1 MRRRIVSIALVC
13 SLFVAIPGISQTSTA
28 QLTGVVTDQ
37 SGALIPGVTI
47 TLTKADTGVVTTAIS
62 NEAGVYNLPG
72 LQPGSGYRVSAALP
86 GFQTLTYTDLTLGVA
101 TTSQRNFQLQVAT
114 AATTVEVT
122 VQGLQALTET
132 SSVGTVLPEEKVRN
146 LPLVGNNVVDL
157 LNILPGVRFNGTG
170 AWMGDYANT
179 IGGQSLDSLNVTLDG
194 VPTRDE
200 RFSASSGT
208 FQSQNLSGGTGG
220 GQSQAFIA
228 NGSYTG
234 GNALL
239 STTTLNPDLVGEIKL
254 ILAPVDAELGRGNSQ
269 IQITTRSGTN
279 RYTGAAVW
287 NIQNT
292 SLNPNTWNRNNDR
305 GNLTTGCK
313 IKGQA
318 PPCWNP
324 TQPDWRNTNQYT
336 ISFGGPIVRNKTFFF
351 VLWDQQISNTRSLQ
365 TNTVLTDTARQ
376 GIYRYFE
383 GWVPGRADVG
393 TTTSTSDP
401 NPTRPSVDFSGNPL
415 APSNWQSGAAYTGRL
430 VCFSIFGTVKADGSP
445 FGPAD
450 CPSGTDVNGRAYT
463 GVAMTPPGAAPL
475 WDTKRPT
482 ASAAALGYFNKLMQK
497 MPRANEFAQQAFGS
511 TIDGLNVASF
521 RWLLT
526 RSGGNDLANG
536 AGGANAGQ
544 NALVGSAAFQD
555 RKQINVKIDQN
566 FGSHRLSGHW
576 TYQLDDSTSP
586 IAGWPDGF
594 SGTTGRRPQT
604 VTVNVTSTLSPSLL
618 NEGRFGLNLNK
629 ATATNPWNSSDSS
642 LRDDARSFMLQGG
655 ASRSGNG
662 QLYDVLVGPASG
674 GLSFDGGLMNT
685 TPADTRFTNPLYDI
699 SDTLSWT
706 HGKHAF
712 KFGGDLRY
720 PRSDGTSL
728 QPIPRAVNGNRGGL
742 NTESPFARVANS
754 PSLGTT
760 GTPDATNTT
769 NTFPQN
775 ARNMSTDMA
784 YLLTNSLGNVNT
796 PYWAENFDQVSA
808 GLAGWQ
814 DITTQENRFRK
825 MVFNDYSFFVK
836 DDWKLSPSLTLNLG
850 VRYEYYAPPYI
861 TSGLTSTI
869 TDQGNGLFGVGRGAG
884 GLLFDNWLS
893 PGSLYFTGYGTNGTG
908 PGTNGL
914 GSTAVTLNCSSTAVG
929 TYASRLPAPNCDPNL
944 QTNVEFI
951 GPNSPNPD
959 KTIIPRDR
967 NNFGPAIGFAWQVPW
982 FGQGKTTV
990 RGGYQ
995 LIFQRVSIGE
1005 GTLASA
1011 LGGFLDQFTFEN
1023 DPAVQAIAGPAG
1035 QNRAVLLSDLPALV
1049 PVPPTR
1055 APGRNMP
1062 VYSRT
1067 ESLTAFD
1074 PGFDTPYTQ
1083 NITLTVNR
1091 QLSRAFNLEVRYVGA
1106 LSRKQPGTMDLNQAT
1121 VYQNKELF
1129 DAFLAARRGENPV
1142 LLDQMFAGLD
1152 LAGTGN
1158 STWSINGQTGTY
1170 PTDNLY
1176 GPVGT
1181 CTQLVDIPGF
1191 QTPPLASDPRC
1202 PGGGIFNSGAEHL
1215 RHATAYGGVPGFFGG
1230 TVNPASNSLADG
1242 AFAALT
1248 NQLAGDAAPTGGLQ
1262 PLIVPVGGTTPS
1274 QRILRNGCDRIA
1286 NGLYDPSAA
1295 PSYPTVDPTSRLVGT
1310 GLGNIPTR
1318 CFPENYLVANP
1329 QVNAANFNANLAR
1342 NNYHSL
1348 QLQLTMRPVH
1358 GLSFQGS
1365 YTWAKS
1371 MGLPSSGYNDP
1382 LNRDFDRQ
1390 LGNERAHDFRMNGTA
1405 ELPFGPN
1412 KLFFA
1417 NSSGWVARLIERWQM
1432 GFIFTVSSGAPQSLT
1447 GAGIPGGFPGSPSA
1461 QRYASSQNFQPYG
1474 NARLNPTE
1482 FWKIPHGHVEFN
1494 GTATGNAFGI
1504 FGNNQ
1509 SDLGTYFGSDIPG
1522 KVGSFTTVID
1532 PQCSDPT
1539 QVVQVDSKGYAFAT
1553 SAGGCDLRALALRVP
1568 AGTPGSFFLN
1578 QATQTDPAV
1587 YMLVQPKPGQN
1598 GVLTPNSLTR
1608 FGNWAFD
1615 ANIQKAFRISESKQ
1629 LTIRIDARNVLNH
1642 PEPFIP
1648 LFTTNNQF
1656 ISQFGVIECGC
1667 GDSKSGT
1674 RTFQGQVRLTF

>member
-1 MRRRIVSIALVC
+1 MCVSIPA
-13 SLFVAIPGISQTSTA
+13 ISQTTNA
-28 QLTGVVTDQ
+28 QLSGVVTDQ

-47 TLTKADTGVVTTAIS
+47 TLTKTDTGVVTTTLT
-62 NEAGVYNLPG
+62 NEAGVYNFQSV
-72 LQPGSGYRVSAALP
+72 QPGSGYRVSAALP
-86 GFQTLTYTDLTLGVA
+86 GFQTVTYTNLEMSIGGSVR
-101 TTSQRNFQLQVAT
+101 QNFQLKVA
-114 AATTVEVT
+114 AQATTVEVS
-122 VQGLQALTET
+122 VEGLQALTET
-132 SSVGTVLPEEKVRN
+132 SSVGTVLPEQKLRN

-179 IGGQSLDSLNVTLDG
+179 VAGQSLDSLNVTLDG

-208 FQSQNLSGGTGG
+208 FQSQNLAGGTGG

-228 NGSYTG
+228 AGSYTG

-254 ILAPVDAELGRGNSQ
+254 ILSPVDAELGRGNSQ

-279 RYTGAAVW
+279 KFTGAAVW

-305 GNLTTGCK
+305 GNATTGCK
-313 IKGQA
+313 IAGQT
-318 PPCWNP
+318 PPCWQP
-324 TQPDWRNTNQYT
+324 TQPDWRNTHQYT
-336 ISFGGPIVRNKTFFF
+336 ISYGGPIVRNKTFFF
-351 VLWDQQISNTRSLQ
+351 VLWDQQISRTRSLQ
-365 TNTVLTDTARQ
+365 TNTVLTDAARQ
-376 GIYRYFE
+376 GIYRYWE

-393 TTTSTSDP
+393 ITTSISDP
-401 NPTRPSVDFSGNPL
+401 NPTRPSVDFSGKPL

-430 VCFSIFGTVKADGSP
+430 VCFSVFGTVKADGSP
-445 FGPAD
+445 FGAAD

-463 GVAMTPPGAAPL
+463 GVAMSPPGGAPL

-482 ASAAALGYFNKLMQK
+482 ASAAALGYFAKLLQK
-497 MPRANEFAQQAFGS
+497 MPRANEFAAQSFGS

-566 FGSHRLSGHW
+566 FGAHRLSGHW

-586 IAGWPDGF
+586 IAGWPEGF
-594 SGTTGRRPQT
+594 SGITGRRPQT
-604 VTVNVTSTLSPSLL
+604 ITVNLTSTLTSTIL

-629 ATATNPWNSSDSS
+629 ASATNPWNSSNST

-655 ASRSGNG
+655 PSRSGNG

-685 TPADTRFTNPLYDI
+685 TPADTRFTNPLYDF
-699 SDTLSWT
+699 SDTLSWS
-706 HGKHAF
+706 HGKHSF

-728 QPIPRAVNGNRGGL
+728 QPIPRATNGNRGGT
-742 NTESPFARVANS
+742 NTESPFVAAAKS
-754 PSLGTT
+754 LSLGTT

-775 ARNMSTDMA
+775 ARNMATDMA

-796 PYWAENFDQVSA
+796 PYWAENFSQINS

-825 MVFNDYSFFVK
+825 MVFNDYSFFAK
-836 DDWKLSPSLTLNLG
+836 DDFKLRPSLTLNLG

-869 TDQGNGLFGVGRGAG
+869 TDQGNGLFGVGRSAG
-884 GLLFDNWLS
+884 GKLFDNWLS
-893 PGSLYFTGYGTNGTG
+893 PGSLFFTGYGTNGTG
-908 PGTNGL
+908 PGTNNL
-914 GSTAVTLNCSSTAVG
+914 GSAAISLDCSKTPLG
-929 TYASRLPAPNCDPNL
+929 QFASRLPAPNCDPSQ
-944 QTNVEFI
+944 QTNIEFI
-951 GPNSPNPD
+951 GPNSPNTG

-967 NNFGPAIGFAWQVPW
+967 NNFGPAVGFAWQVPW

-995 LIFQRVSIGE
+995 LIYQRVSIGE

-1011 LGGFLDQFTFEN
+1011 LGGFLDQSTFET

-1035 QNRAVLLSDLPALV
+1035 LNRAVLLSDLPALV

-1055 APGRNMP
+1055 APGKNIP

-1074 PGFDTPYTQ
+1074 PGFSTPYTQ

-1091 QLSRAFNLEVRYVGA
+1091 ALSRVFNLEVRYVGS

-1121 VYQNKELF
+1121 VFQNKELF
-1129 DAFLAARRGENPV
+1129 DAFLAARRGDNPA
-1142 LLDQMFAGLD
+1142 LLDQLFAGLD
-1152 LAGTGN
+1152 LAGTGI
-1158 STWSINGQTGTY
+1158 STWTIGGVTGTY

-1181 CTQLVDIPGF
+1181 CTQLTNIPGF
-1191 QTPPLASDPRC
+1191 QTPPLPNDPRC
-1202 PGGGIFNSGAEHL
+1202 PGGGIFNTGAEHL
-1215 RHATAYGGVPGFFGG
+1215 RHATGFAGSPGFFGG

-1248 NQLAGDAAPTGGLQ
+1248 NQLAGNAPPTGGLQ
-1262 PLIVPVGGTTPS
+1262 PLIIPVGGTTPS
-1274 QRILRNGCDRIA
+1274 QRLNRNGCDRIA
-1286 NGLYDPSAA
+1286 NGLYDSSAA
-1295 PSYPTVDPTSRLVGT
+1295 AVYPTVDPTSRLVNS
-1310 GLGNIPTR
+1310 GNIPTR
-1318 CFPENYLVANP
+1318 CFAENYMIANP
-1329 QVNAANFNANLAR
+1329 QVNAANFNANLSS
-1342 NNYHSL
+1342 NNYHSMEV
-1348 QLQLTMRPVH
+1348 QLTMRPVN
-1358 GLSFQGS
+1358 GMSFQGS

-1382 LNRDFDRQ
+1382 LNRNFDRQ
-1390 LGNERAHDFRMNGTA
+1390 KGNERAHDFRLNGTA

-1412 KLFFA
+1412 KLLFP
-1417 NSSGWVARLIERWQM
+1417 NSSGWFARAIERWQL
-1432 GFIFTVSSGAPQSLT
+1432 GFIFTLSSGAPQSLT

-1461 QRYASSQNFQPYG
+1461 QRYGSSQNFQPYG
-1474 NARLNPTE
+1474 NARLNPTT
-1482 FWKIPHGHVEFN
+1482 FWKIPKGKVEFN
-1494 GTATGNAFGI
+1494 GTATGNAFAV
-1504 FGNNQ
+1504 FGNAQ

-1522 KVGSFTTVID
+1522 NTGSFTTVVD

-1539 QVVQVDSKGYAFAT
+1539 QVVQIDSKGYAFST
-1553 SAGGCDLRALALRVP
+1553 SAGGCDLRALAQRVP
-1568 AGTPGSFFLN
+1568 AGTAGSFFLN
-1578 QATQTDPAV
+1578 QANQTDPAV
-1587 YMLVQPKPGQN
+1587 YVLVQPKPGEN
-1598 GVLTPNSLTR
+1598 GVLTPNALTR

-1674 RTFQGQVRLTF
+1674 RTFQGQVRLSF

>member
-1 MRRRIVSIALVC
+1 
-13 SLFVAIPGISQTSTA
+13 VA
-28 QLTGVVTDQ
+28 
-37 SGALIPGVTI
+37 
-47 TLTKADTGVVTTAIS
+47 
-62 NEAGVYNLPG
+62 
-72 LQPGSGYRVSAALP
+72 
-86 GFQTLTYTDLTLGVA
+86 
-101 TTSQRNFQLQVAT
+101 
-114 AATTVEVT
+114 VE
-122 VQGLQALTET
+122 GLQALTET
-132 SSVGTVLPEEKVRN
+132 SSVGTVLPEQKVRN
-146 LPLVGNNVVDL
+146 LPLVGNNVIDL

-179 IGGQSLDSLNVTLDG
+179 VGGQSLDSLNVTLDG

-228 NGSYTG
+228 TGSVYTG

-254 ILAPVDAELGRGNSQ
+254 ILSPVDAELGRGNSQ

-279 RYTGAAVW
+279 KYTGSAVW

-305 GNLTTGCK
+305 GNATTGCK
-313 IKGQA
+313 IAGQT
-318 PPCWNP
+318 PPCWQP

-351 VLWDQQISNTRSLQ
+351 VLWDQQMSNTRSLQ
-365 TNTVLTDTARQ
+365 TNTVLTDTARK

-415 APSNWQSGAAYTGRL
+415 APSNWQSGAAYTGRM

-445 FGPAD
+445 FGAAD
-450 CPSGTDVNGRAYT
+450 CPSGTDVNGQAFT
-463 GVAMTPPGAAPL
+463 GVALIPPGAASL

-482 ASAAALGYFNKLMQK
+482 AAAAAQGYFAKLLQK
-497 MPRANEFAQQAFGS
+497 MPRANEFASQAFGS
-511 TIDGLNVASF
+511 TIDGLNTASF

-526 RSGGNDLANG
+526 RNGGNDLANG
-536 AGGANAGQ
+536 AGGANAQ
-544 NALVGSAAFQD
+544 ANALVGSAAFQD

-566 FGSHRLSGHW
+566 FGANNRLSGHW

-594 SGTTGRRPQT
+594 SGITGRRPQT
-604 VTVNVTSTLSPSLL
+604 ITVNLTSTLSSTIL

-629 ATATNPWNSSDSS
+629 ASATNPWNSSDSS
-642 LRDDARSFMLQGG
+642 LRDNARSFMLQGG

-662 QLYDVLVGPASG
+662 KLYDVLVGPSSG

-685 TPADTRFTNPLYDI
+685 TPADTRFTNPLYDF
-699 SDTLSWT
+699 SDTLSWS
-706 HGKHAF
+706 HGRHAF
-712 KFGGDLRY
+712 KFGGDFRF
-720 PRSDGTSL
+720 PHSDGTSL
-728 QPIPRAVNGNRGGL
+728 QPIPRAVNGNRGGN
-742 NTESPFARVANS
+742 NTLSPFANVSSS

-769 NTFPQN
+769 NTFPQT
-775 ARNMSTDMA
+775 ARNNSTDLA

-796 PYWAENFDQVSA
+796 PYWAENFSQVSA

-825 MVFNDYSFFVK
+825 MVFNDYSFFAK
-836 DDWKLSPSLTLNLG
+836 DDFKLTPSLTLNLG

-869 TDQGNGLFGVGRGAG
+869 TDQGNGLFGVGRSAG
-884 GLLFDNWLS
+884 GQLFDNWLS
-893 PGSLYFTGYGTNGTG
+893 PGNLFFTGYGTNGTG
-908 PGTNGL
+908 AGTNGL
-914 GSTAVTLNCSSTAVG
+914 GSAAISLNCSKTAVG
-929 TYASRLPAPNCDPNL
+929 TFASRLPAPNCDPNQ

-995 LIFQRVSIGE
+995 LIYQRVSIGE

-1011 LGGFLDQFTFEN
+1011 LGGFLDQQTFET

-1035 QNRAVLLSDLPALV
+1035 LNRAVLLSDLPTLV
-1049 PVPPTR
+1049 PVPPSR
-1055 APGRNMP
+1055 APGKNIP
-1062 VYSRT
+1062 VYSRS

-1074 PGFDTPYTQ
+1074 PGFSTPYTQ

-1091 QLSRAFNLEVRYVGA
+1091 ALSRVFNLELRYVGA
-1106 LSRKQPGTMDLNQAT
+1106 LSRKLPGTMDLNQAT

-1129 DAFLAARRGENPV
+1129 DAFAAARRGENPV
-1142 LLDQMFAGLD
+1142 LLDQLFAGLD
-1152 LAGTGN
+1152 LAGTGTSN
-1158 STWSINGQTGTY
+1158 WTIGGASGTY

-1181 CTQLVDIPGF
+1181 CTLLNLPGA
-1191 QTPPLASDPRC
+1191 PPLPNDPRC
-1202 PGGGIFNSGAEHL
+1202 PGGGVFNSGAEHL
-1215 RHATAYGGVPGFFGG
+1215 RHAISFGGVPGFFGG
-1230 TVNPASNSLADG
+1230 TVNPASESLADG
-1242 AFAALT
+1242 AFAALAS
-1248 NQLAGDAAPTGGLQ
+1248 QLAGDAAPTGGLQ
-1262 PLIVPVGGTTPS
+1262 PLIIPVGGTTPS

-1286 NGLYDPSAA
+1286 NGLYDSSAA
-1295 PSYPTVDPTSRLVGT
+1295 AVYPTVDPTSRLVGT

-1329 QVNAANFNANLAR
+1329 QALAANYNANLSR

-1348 QLQLTMRPVH
+1348 EVQFTMRPVH
-1358 GLSFQGS
+1358 GLSFQSS

-1371 MGLPSSGYNDP
+1371 MGLPSAGYNDP
-1382 LNRDFDRQ
+1382 LNREFDRQ
-1390 LGNERAHDFRMNGTA
+1390 KGNERAHDFRMNGTA

-1412 KLFFA
+1412 KLFFP
-1417 NSSGWVARLIERWQM
+1417 NSSGWVARLIEGWQT
-1432 GFIFTVSSGAPQSLT
+1432 GFIYTVSSGAPQSLT
-1447 GAGIPGGFPGSPSA
+1447 GAGIPGGLPGVPFGPAIWILAKLSALWQRPS
-1461 QRYASSQNFQPYG
+1461 
-1474 NARLNPTE
+1474 
-1482 FWKIPHGHVEFN
+1482 
-1494 GTATGNAFGI
+1494 
-1504 FGNNQ
+1504 Q
-1509 SDLGTYFGSDIPG
+1509 SH
-1522 KVGSFTTVID
+1522 
-1532 PQCSDPT
+1532 
-1539 QVVQVDSKGYAFAT
+1539 
-1553 SAGGCDLRALALRVP
+1553 
-1568 AGTPGSFFLN
+1568 
-1578 QATQTDPAV
+1578 
-1587 YMLVQPKPGQN
+1587 
-1598 GVLTPNSLTR
+1598 GVLEDPERACGVQWDSDR
-1608 FGNWAFD
+1608 EC
-1615 ANIQKAFRISESKQ
+1615 IRCFRERAK
-1629 LTIRIDARNVLNH
+1629 
-1642 PEPFIP
+1642 
-1648 LFTTNNQF
+1648 
-1656 ISQFGVIECGC
+1656 
-1667 GDSKSGT
+1667 
-1674 RTFQGQVRLTF
+1674 